1 MGNFRKLRVWESA
14 LQIAVDSA
22 RVAARMP
29 GARNA
34 VLRDQLVR
42 AAMSV
47 PTNIVEGCSHASP
60 REFARYLT
68 YSLASA
74 NELEGHLQL
83 AYDLKLIAEKDFK
96 TILDRIVDVRMM
108 LHGLLRK
115 LRSYPQKPSPNE
127 EPEADDG
134 PRSTAN
140 G

>member
-1 MGNFRKLRVWESA
+1 MG
-14 LQIAVDSA
+14 
-22 RVAARMP
+22 

-60 REFARYLT
+60 REFARYLS

-83 AYDLKLIAEKDFK
+83 AYDLNLMTEQDF
-96 TILDRIVDVRMM
+96 TAILALIVDARMM
-108 LHGLLRK
+108 LHGLLKK
-115 LRSYPQKPSPNE
+115 LRGHSPKPK
-127 EPEADDG
+127 DDEK
-134 PRSTAN
+134 PAAAPDN